1 MIELT
6 YIQKRHSASATHFPQ
21 IVKVEHTHRKVYA
34 SNVLLYTEI
43 ERYWFSIYKYTFTY
57 AREKLTHD
65 ILLTSFHI
73 TTS

>member
-6 YIQKRHSASATHFPQ
+6 YIQKTHSASATHFPQ

-43 ERYWFSIYKYTFTY
+43 ERYRFSIYIYKYTFTY
-57 AREKLTHD
+57 ARENTN
-65 ILLTSFHI
+65 I
-73 TTS
+73 